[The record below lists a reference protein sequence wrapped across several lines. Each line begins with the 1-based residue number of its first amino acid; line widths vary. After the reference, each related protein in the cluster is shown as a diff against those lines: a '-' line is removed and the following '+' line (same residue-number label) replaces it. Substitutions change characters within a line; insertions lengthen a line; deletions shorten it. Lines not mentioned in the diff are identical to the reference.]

1 MFGIVSGEGTRAHDT
16 RIAIPLLYRLNY
28 AALEGTTP
36 IQQETDRVKIAPLSP
51 VKQSPAKKGKR
62 LICFKGLICALATGG
77 CIA

>member
-1 MFGIVSGEGTRAHDT
+1 
-16 RIAIPLLYRLNY
+16 
-28 AALEGTTP
+28 LEGTTP